1 MSTVGVDSDPR
12 IEWETCEDEAR
23 WIERAVAAIADALRA
38 TCDTAGHAHLLL
50 SGGSTPA
57 PVYRA
62 LAAAPL
68 AWSRITVGLVDERD
82 VEPSHEGSNA
92 GLVRHTLLAAFAGA
106 PAAAPRFRVLREAG
120 ASLAASLAAANDT
133 SAFEPAASVV
143 VLGMGEDGHIASLF
157 PRARNLDAAFASTQR
172 YALVD
177 ATGSAAAGRFPLRIS
192 LTPHA
197 IAAAAARILL
207 LRGASKRGVFE
218 RALAAGSTHEAPV
231 RVAIQSPGR
240 ALRVI
245 WCRT

>member
-1 MSTVGVDSDPR
+1 MPRVETDPR
-12 IEWETCEDEAR
+12 IEWESCDDEAR
-23 WIERAVAAIADALRA
+23 WVEHAVAAIAGALHAARG
-38 TCDTAGHAHLLL
+38 TDGHAHLLL

-68 AWSRITVGLVDERD
+68 DWSRITVGLVDERD
-82 VEPSHEGSNA
+82 VEPVHEASNA
-92 GLVRHTLLAAFAGA
+92 RLVRETLLSAFGTVRAS
-106 PAAAPRFRVLREAG
+106 APRFLPLRDAG
-120 ASLAASLAAANDT
+120 ASLAASLAAANDER
-133 SAFEPAASVV
+133 ACDPAAAVV
-143 VLGMGEDGHIASLF
+143 VLGMGEDGHVASLF
-157 PRARNLDAAFASTQR
+157 PGARNLDAAFASTQR
-172 YALVD
+172 YAIVD
-177 ATGSAAAGRFPLRIS
+177 ASGVAGAGRHPLRIS

-207 LRGASKRGVFE
+207 LRGAAKRTVFE
-218 RALAAGSTHEAPV
+218 RALATGAVEEWPV